1 MLNEQANEAA
11 HRILVMPPTVRD
23 GAVTMALLGRAGL
36 AGLVCSDITHLCS
49 EIEAGTGALL
59 LTSEA
64 VTSGGINKLVETIK
78 GQPSW
83 SDLPIV
89 LLLSGGQEA
98 ANSLGVLQ
106 SLGNVTLL
114 QRPAPTSSVISAV
127 RTAVRARDRQY
138 QIRDHLAASK
148 AAEAHARDLQ
158 KQLAIA
164 LEAERAA
171 RNEAERV
178 GLVKDEFLAT
188 LSHELRT
195 PLNAIFGWTQLL
207 KMSAGDPAAVRE
219 GIEVIDR
226 NVRLQTQL
234 IEDLLDVSRI
244 ISGKVRLDVQVVD
257 LPELI
262 NSAMESVRPAADAK
276 RLRLEQVIDPSA
288 GPVSGDPARLQQ
300 IVWNLLNNAIKF
312 TPTEGRIHVMLD
324 RINSH
329 IELSVVDTGEGIS
342 PEFLPHLF
350 ERFSQSDASTT
361 RKHGGLGLGLSIV
374 KNLVELH
381 GGSIRAHSAGE
392 GRGATFIVHLPIRV
406 TKATR
411 DDSPPISQLS
421 GARVHGGDSLTGLN
435 VLVVDDEPD
444 ARELVHRYLTQC
456 GATAELAASAAE
468 AHLVLNTFRADVIIS
483 DIGMPEQDGYEF
495 IRAVRNNGDKTPA
508 IALTAFA
515 RAEDRVRSIRAG
527 FQSHL
532 PKPVEPTELLAIVA
546 SLAGRL

>member
-1 MLNEQANEAA
+1 MLFEQASDAA
-11 HRILVMPPTVRD
+11 HRILVLPPTVRD
-23 GAVTMALLGRAGL
+23 GEVTLALLARAGL
-36 AGLVCSDITHLCS
+36 AGLVCSNMTHLCR
-49 EIEAGTGALL
+49 EIEEGAGALL

-64 VTSGGINKLVETIK
+64 VSTGEIGKLVAAIK

-89 LLLSGGQEA
+89 LLLSGGQES
-98 ANSLGVLQ
+98 ANSLGVLP

-114 QRPAPTSSVISAV
+114 ERPAPTSSVISAV

-138 QIRDHLAASK
+138 QIRDHLALSK

-158 KQLAIA
+158 EQLSIA

-171 RNEAERV
+171 RSEAERV
-178 GLVKDEFLAT
+178 GQMKDEFLAT

-195 PLNAIFGWTQLL
+195 PLNAIFGWAQILS
-207 KMSAGDPAAVRE
+207 MDADDPAAVRE

-257 LPELI
+257 LSELI
-262 NSAMESVRPAADAK
+262 NSAIESVRPAADAK

-300 IVWNLLNNAIKF
+300 VLWNLLTNAIKF
-312 TPTEGRIHVMLD
+312 TPKEGKIHVMLE

-329 IELSVVDTGEGIS
+329 VELSVVDTGEGIS

-381 GGSIRAHSAGE
+381 GGSIRAQSAGE
-392 GRGATFIVHLPIRV
+392 GRGATFVLRLPIRV
-406 TKATR
+406 TKETR
-411 DDSPPISQLS
+411 DKSVPAPHRS
-421 GARVHGGDSLTGLN
+421 GKSLQGGDHLAGLK

-444 ARELVHRYLTQC
+444 ARELVHQYLVKC
-456 GATAELAASAAE
+456 GATAALAASAAE
-468 AHLVLNTFRADVIIS
+468 AHLVLDHFRADVIIS

-495 IRAVRNNGDKTPA
+495 IRAVRNSGDKTPA

-515 RAEDRVRSIRAG
+515 RADDRIRSIQAG

-532 PKPVEPTELLAIVA
+532 PKPVEPAELLTIVA

>member
-1 MLNEQANEAA
+1 MLNEQASDPA
-11 HRILVMPPTVRD
+11 HRILVVPPTVRD
-23 GAVTMALLGRAGL
+23 GAVTLALLARAGL
-36 AGLVCSDITHLCS
+36 AGLVCSDITHLCA
-49 EIEAGTGALL
+49 EIEVGAGALL
-59 LTSEA
+59 ITSET
-64 VTSGGINKLVETIK
+64 VTSGGIGDLVAAIK
-78 GQPSW
+78 EQPSW
-83 SDLPIV
+83 SDLPVV
-89 LLLSGGQEA
+89 LLLSGGREA
-98 ANSLGVLQ
+98 ANSLEALQ

-114 QRPAPTSSVISAV
+114 ERPAPTSSVISAIQS
-127 RTAVRARDRQY
+127 AVRARDRQY

-158 KQLAIA
+158 EQLAIA

-171 RNEAERV
+171 RNEAERA
-178 GLVKDEFLAT
+178 GLLKDEFLAT

-195 PLNAIFGWTQLL
+195 PLNAIFGWAQILS
-207 KMSAGDPAAVRE
+207 MDADDPAAVRE

-257 LPELI
+257 LPELL
-262 NSAMESVRPAADAK
+262 NSAIESVRPAADAK
-276 RLRLEQVIDPSA
+276 RLRLERVIDPSA

-300 IVWNLLNNAIKF
+300 VIWNLLTNAIKF
-312 TPTEGRIHVMLD
+312 TPKEGKIHVMLE

-329 IELSVVDTGEGIS
+329 VELSVVDTGEGIS

-392 GRGATFIVHLPIRV
+392 GRGATFVLHLPIRV
-406 TKATR
+406 TKAGR
-411 DDSPPISQLS
+411 DTLDPASQPS
-421 GARVHGGDSLTGLN
+421 GSSFQGGDRLAGLR
-435 VLVVDDEPD
+435 VLVVDDERD
-444 ARELVHRYLTQC
+444 ARELMHRYLLQW
-456 GATAELAASAAE
+456 GATAALAASAAE
-468 AHLVLNTFRADVIIS
+468 AQLVLDTFRADVIIS
-483 DIGMPEQDGYEF
+483 DIGMPVQDGYAF
-495 IRAVRNNGDKTPA
+495 IRAVRNNGDRTPA

-515 RAEDRVRSIRAG
+515 RAEDRVRSIQAG

-532 PKPVEPTELLAIVA
+532 PKPVEPTELLTIVA

>member
-1 MLNEQANEAA
+1 MLNEQASDAA
-11 HRILVMPPTVRD
+11 HRILIVPPTVRD
-23 GAVTMALLGRAGL
+23 GAVTLALLARAGM
-36 AGLVCSDITHLCS
+36 AGRVCGDIAQLCS
-49 EIEAGTGALL
+49 EIDAGAGALL

-64 VTSGGINKLVETIK
+64 VTSKEIGRLVASIK

-114 QRPAPTSSVISAV
+114 ERPAPTSSVISAIH
-127 RTAVRARDRQY
+127 TAVRARDRQY
-138 QIRDHLAASK
+138 EIRDYLAASK
-148 AAEAHARDLQ
+148 AAEAHAHDLQ
-158 KQLAIA
+158 AQLAIA

-178 GLVKDEFLAT
+178 GLMKDEFLAT

-195 PLNAIFGWTQLL
+195 PLSAIFGWAQIL
-207 KMSAGDPAAVRE
+207 KTGAHDPEAVRE

-262 NSAMESVRPAADAK
+262 NSALESVRPAADAK

-288 GPVSGDPARLQQ
+288 SPVSGDPARLQQ
-300 IVWNLLNNAIKF
+300 VLWNLLNNAIKF
-312 TPTEGRIHVMLD
+312 TPKDGKIHVMLE
-324 RINSH
+324 RISSH
-329 IELSVVDTGEGIS
+329 AELSVVDTGEGIS
-342 PEFLPHLF
+342 PEFLPRLF

-381 GGSIRAHSAGE
+381 GGSIRAHSEGE
-392 GRGATFIVHLPIRV
+392 GRGARFVLHLPIRV

-411 DDSPPISQLS
+411 DDSLPISQLS
-421 GARVHGGDSLTGLN
+421 APRVHAGDSLTGLN
-435 VLVVDDEPD
+435 VLVVDDERD
-444 ARELVHRYLTQC
+444 ARELVHRYLTHC
-456 GATAELAASAAE
+456 GATAALAASAAE
-468 AHLVLNTFRADVIIS
+468 AHLVLATFRADVIIS

-515 RAEDRVRSIRAG
+515 RAEDRVRSIQAG

-532 PKPVEPTELLAIVA
+532 PKPVEPTELLTIVA